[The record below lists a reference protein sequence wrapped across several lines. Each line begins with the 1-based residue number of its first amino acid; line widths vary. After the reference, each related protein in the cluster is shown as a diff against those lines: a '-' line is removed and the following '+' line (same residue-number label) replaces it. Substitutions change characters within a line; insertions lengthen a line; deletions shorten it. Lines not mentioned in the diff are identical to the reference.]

1 MARKRKS
8 TPLPE
13 KMPTTIDEAVD
24 FALTSFGEDSLKLFR
39 RIETEDELLNYGITL
54 SMDVRS
60 GIGIWGRNTEL
71 LATLPPEIASK
82 PVKIHDLILV
92 AIWKRIKNNPE
103 LKPHL
108 SQK

>member
-8 TPLPE
+8 VPLPE
-13 KMPTTIDEAVD
+13 KMPATVDEAVD
-24 FALTSFGEDSLKLFR
+24 FALTFFGQDSFSLFR

-60 GIGIWGRNTEL
+60 GIGIWGRNIEL

-82 PVKIHDLILV
+82 PVKVHDLILV
-92 AIWKRIKNNPE
+92 AIWKRIKNNS
-103 LKPHL
+103 
-108 SQK
+108 SQ